1 MTSGYD
7 VFEIGLLSEDVVYL
21 LEEPDDEEAPR
32 LAVRGREPS
41 RRREEEVVRW
51 LLTPYGMLREYRDVF
66 GIDLVALAVEML
78 IGSGQ
83 DQDAVPA
90 TILGGE
96 SDTLMC
102 NLHLSGDR
110 EEFLAQ
116 IRRLGR
122 GDAIDAV
129 GKPRME

>member
-1 MTSGYD
+1 
-7 VFEIGLLSEDVVYL
+7 
-21 LEEPDDEEAPR
+21 
-32 LAVRGREPS
+32 
-41 RRREEEVVRW
+41 
-51 LLTPYGMLREYRDVF
+51 
-66 GIDLVALAVEML
+66 
-78 IGSGQ
+78 
-83 DQDAVPA
+83 
-90 TILGGE
+90 
-96 SDTLMC
+96 MC